1 MWDSMTTG
9 WSTEVPCPRTCRER
23 CPFIQDRHIC
33 PRWLRI
39 IRHDGDAFGAGPVRP
54 LRERLSTPQEDMDL
68 SRASLTAI
76 ATAPTACCGSTAPAR
91 PPRSAAR
98 LPRAPLS
105 PDASPRRPPTG
116 SPRDPARGGR
126 LAAYH
131 REALVLDMAS
141 PHPSPHDGH
150 RARFAAARRRWSR
163 GCGQAWM
170 PARAVPGEYCPRV
183 QRERPRRDEAGRHRA
198 TAHPPRLPLSVV
210 VLVGDPVPVRA
221 VLAATYPLLGLD
233 WDPGDRGRGGR
244 RGPGGDG
251 CGGRSRTWA
260 RGWRP

>member
-1 MWDSMTTG
+1 MTVTR
-9 WSTEVPCPRTCRER
+9 SVRARSDPC
-23 CPFIQDRHIC
+23 
-33 PRWLRI
+33 
-39 IRHDGDAFGAGPVRP
+39 GSG
-54 LRERLSTPQEDMDL
+54 LSTPQEDMDL

-163 GCGQAWM
+163 GCGHGVD
-170 PARAVPGEYCPRV
+170 ARPGRARRVLPREYSVNAR
-183 QRERPRRDEAGRHRA
+183 GA
-198 TAHPPRLPLSVV
+198 TK
-210 VLVGDPVPVRA
+210 LVGTAQRLTRHGYLSA
-221 VLAATYPLLGLD
+221 
-233 WDPGDRGRGGR
+233 
-244 RGPGGDG
+244 
-251 CGGRSRTWA
+251 
-260 RGWRP
+260 